1 MDSDV
6 PPNPPEGAAIGSSRY
21 PMVAQGRVYK
31 AWLFWF

>member
-6 PPNPPEGAAIGSSRY
+6 PPNPPGGAIGSG
-21 PMVAQGRVYK
+21 PHPVIAQGGVYK